1 MGREFGIDLPLVSR
15 LLEQLPG
22 ADKCS
27 RHKFTYTH
35 HNTSCWKT
43 TVSNTHAHNHSHT
56 QSHTHTHTCT
66 HAHNHSYTCTQ
77 SLIHTRTHML
87 SSCFDRV
94 LIFFTEDS
102 VQYHRLCSQRGLQRV
117 SHTLTITSS
126 TLYTSTV
133 TTICHTLP
141 ISPSQETIHSCMF
154 SFLTSD
160 LRTLIRT
167 KPVRNDLHIQ
177 CIHLPYSPSQ
187 STDVAEDS
195 LTNFLRW

>member
-56 QSHTHTHTCT
+56 QSHNHTHT
-66 HAHNHSYTCTQ
+66 HAHNHTCTQ
-77 SLIHTRTHML
+77 SLVHMHTVTHTHTRTLYML

-133 TTICHTLP
+133 TT
-141 ISPSQETIHSCMF
+141 SIHSVTH
-154 SFLTSD
+154 SPYLPLTGNDPLLTCSVSSRQTFAQI
-160 LRTLIRT
+160 LLLLT
-167 KPVRNDLHIQ
+167 K
-177 CIHLPYSPSQ
+177 
-187 STDVAEDS
+187 
-195 LTNFLRW
+195 